1 MTERLADISSRI
13 TGIRQLGA
21 VVNAMRGIAAARAQ
35 QARGQLAAVD
45 RYAAIIVAAIAQA
58 LPLIP
63 PNTPAPIERR
73 GSLRLGLVLFCAE
86 QGFAGAFSERVL
98 DAAGPALQTAE
109 LFLIGTRGQAALA
122 ERGVQAGWTGALPSH
137 SPGIPK
143 LADHVAQALYAS
155 VAAGKIVR
163 LDAIYSHWQP
173 GQGTHIER
181 KHLLPF
187 DISTFAAP
195 ASGSRSRMANPPL
208 LNLVPEALVQALT
221 ADYML
226 AELCRAGLHAFA
238 AENEARM
245 EAMAAARGQIER
257 QLANLQATQR
267 RVRQE
272 EITAEIIELA
282 SGEAASRARVAGLAG

>member
-1 MTERLADISSRI
+1 MTERLADIGSRI

-45 RYAAIIVAAIAQA
+45 RYAATIATAIAQA
-58 LPLIP
+58 LPLMP
-63 PNTPAPIERR
+63 PGGQTPVARR
-73 GSLRLGLVLFCAE
+73 GKPRAALVLFCAE

-98 DAAGPALQTAE
+98 DAAGPALRTAE
-109 LFLIGTRGQAALA
+109 LFLIGTRGHAVLA
-122 ERGVQAGWTGALPSH
+122 ERGIQAGWAAALPSH

-143 LADHVAQALYAS
+143 LADRVAQALYARI
-155 VAAGKIVR
+155 AAGKIDR

-173 GQGTHIER
+173 GQGTRIER

-187 DISTFAAP
+187 DMAAFAAP
-195 ASGSRSRMANPPL
+195 KSATPQARANPPML
-208 LNLVPEALVQALT
+208 YLPAAAVVQALT
-221 ADYML
+221 ADYVF
-226 AELCRAGLHAFA
+226 AALCHAALHAFA

-245 EAMAAARGQIER
+245 QAMAAARGQIER
-257 QLANLQATQR
+257 QLAALQATQR

-282 SGEAASRARVAGLAG
+282 SGEAASRARAAGMA